1 MTARGVLRW
10 CWIAAA
16 VSLVVAGCGREAGVA
31 ADDPRPAAEAERL
44 AEAEPPGEAD
54 HPAEASVS
62 EVPVGLVDEAQPAAI
77 EEGIVTFVVG
87 DAFMRDAPADWIPLD
102 IGDPVP
108 ARSTVRVAQ
117 ESYVDI
123 QLGSLAAV
131 RVEAGTT
138 VTIDHLSLGST
149 DRRATV
155 DVAVGSVLSR
165 VDRLT
170 GNDRYRVRSATTV
183 AGVRGTD
190 FGVTVTDEMRT
201 LVGVQTGSVSVTP
214 RWIDDLQT
222 MTDGADDVDLVEA
235 VTAVVRSLEREYVA
249 ASGEQA
255 IVDEVVHDAVQD
267 RVGLVAAAARTLVAA
282 PPAEQE
288 SALKELRR
296 LSETVYET
304 GQEAVRIDPLTPA
317 VRERIRRVDDLQI
330 LPAPP
335 VSAPD
340 ATVSQREALEEM
352 HAHVRVSVTP
362 DDAALY
368 AGDVSIGRSRF
379 AGVYPVGMALLVEA
393 YADGYEPY
401 FEEIVLSD
409 PGVRVVSIAMEALPD
424 AEEPEQPG
432 PAVSSVA
439 EEDPDDPELPD
450 APEPAPVEPTP
461 PPEYTVLVQAE
472 PPNAVISINGQ
483 QVGRGRYSGRYEP
496 GTRLAVNVSLS
507 DYDSQTQTVTVPERD
522 VDLAFTLVRAQRTIT
537 IEVSPPEAEVRLAG
551 MTVGVGRHAGAYQI
565 GEQLEFEV
573 AAPGYVTRSLDL
585 HVDANIP
592 TRHLVT
598 LERERRVVRVSV
610 EPTDAA
616 IFLGSRQVG
625 TGEYEELAA
634 VDRTLHFRAE
644 RDGYAPAELTVS
656 VAATDGSTHSI
667 TLEPRPIERRI
678 PVGDAPFVRAMVAA
692 SDLLVTADRDGT
704 VRAVDVEGAVRWTV
718 TTANYPNEN
727 SPPVIAFDR
736 VYLTGAAEFVVIDL
750 QTGAVLHRE
759 PLESDASHL
768 FGRRVVVSDE
778 RLYYPSN
785 REIRVLDPAG
795 AQVSAVTVPDGSSM
809 TPALVGDR
817 LVVADQSGT
826 VRAFDAASLVEVASV
841 PTDLTQPVSLAPAV
855 ADGIAY
861 IAGRRGT
868 VVAVEVARAVV
879 VWQTEL
885 ESGRSTGSYVDP
897 VVDAHTL
904 FVFARD
910 AIYAL
915 RRSDGRRAYDPLT
928 GATSPPLLMPDAL
941 LYGDQEGNLVIA
953 DPATGS
959 RIASLKLGARVSARP
974 AVWNDRYVVG
984 LESGEILV
992 INPQGIER
1000 Q

>member
-10 CWIAAA
+10 CWIVTV
-16 VSLVVAGCGREAGVA
+16 VSLVVAGCGRETDAA

-44 AEAEPPGEAD
+44 AEAEL
-54 HPAEASVS
+54 PAEASVS
-62 EVPVGLVDEAQPAAI
+62 DVAVGLVDEAQPAAI

-138 VTIDHLSLGST
+138 VTIDHLSLEST
-149 DRRATV
+149 DRRATI
-155 DVAVGSVLSR
+155 DVAVGTVLSR

-222 MTDGADDVDLVEA
+222 MTEGADNVDLVEA
-235 VTAVVRSLEREYVA
+235 VTDVVRSLEREYVA

-267 RVGLVAAAARTLVAA
+267 RVGLVAAAARILVAA

-288 SALKELRR
+288 SALNELRR
-296 LSETVYET
+296 LSEAVYET

-368 AGDVSIGRSRF
+368 AGDVFIGRSRF
-379 AGVYPVGMALLVEA
+379 AGVYPVGTTLLLEA

-409 PGVRVVSIAMEALPD
+409 SGIRVVSIAMAALPD
-424 AEEPEQPG
+424 AEESQQPG
-432 PAVSSVA
+432 PAISSVE
-439 EEDPDDPELPD
+439 EEDPDDPELPG
-450 APEPAPVEPTP
+450 ASAPAPVEPTP
-461 PPEYTVLVQAE
+461 TPEYTVLIQTE
-472 PPNAVISINGQ
+472 PPNAVISINGR

-507 DYDSQTQTVTVPERD
+507 DYDSETQTVTVPERD

-537 IEVSPPEAEVRLAG
+537 IEVSPQEAEVRLAG
-551 MTVGVGRHAGAYQI
+551 MTVGVGRHTGAYQI
-565 GEQLEFEV
+565 GERLEFEV
-573 AAPGYVTRSLDL
+573 AAPGYVSRSLDL
-585 HVDANIP
+585 HVDANAP
-592 TRHLVT
+592 ARHLVT
-598 LERERRVVRVSV
+598 LERARRVVRVSV

-625 TGEYEELAA
+625 IGEYEELAA

-644 RDGYAPAELTVS
+644 RDGYAPAELTVT
-656 VAATDGSTHSI
+656 VAATDGSPHWI

-678 PVGDAPFVRAMVAA
+678 PAGDAAFVRAMVAT
-692 SDLLVTADRDGT
+692 SDLLVTADRNGI

-718 TTANYPNEN
+718 ETANNPNEN
-727 SPPVIAFDR
+727 SPPVIALDR
-736 VYLTGAAEFVVIDL
+736 VYLTGAAEFVVMDQ

-759 PLESDASHL
+759 RLGSDASHL

-795 AQVSAVTVPDGSSM
+795 AQVSAITVPDGSSM
-809 TPALVGDR
+809 TPAIVGDR

-826 VRAFDAASLVEVASV
+826 VRIFDAATLAEVASV

-868 VVAVEVARAVV
+868 VVAVEVARAAV

-910 AIYAL
+910 TIYAL
-915 RRSDGRRAYDPLT
+915 RRSDGQRAYAPLT

-959 RIASLKLGARVSARP
+959 RTASLNLGARISARP
-974 AVWNDRYVVG
+974 AMWNDRYVVG
-984 LESGEILV
+984 LESGEIVV